1 MILEALN
8 YAASAALTPASFRPF
23 IGGSVRLWA
32 RARRCAKAWAPH
44 EAQCHAAVEAMVAEM
59 KQRRTVVVLGSGLL
73 RDVPVKALSR
83 AFDTVVLVDLVHLA
97 SIRAWLALNGIRNA
111 KLISRD
117 LSGAQAI
124 LAGLPAEP
132 LAFLRQVPALD
143 LVISANILSQMPIGL
158 RRSLEGQGR
167 PIEEATLSRIVDA
180 HLEGLASLPCR
191 RLLLTDCDYTVR
203 DRAGTVVETA
213 DLLLGNTLP
222 PEEAEWIWPV
232 APFGE
237 EGRDIEILHRVV
249 AVRDPGAGT
258 RPAVR

>member
-8 YAASAALTPASFRPF
+8 YAATAALTPARFRPF

-32 RARRCAKAWAPH
+32 RARRCAKAWGPH
-44 EAQCHAAVEAMVAEM
+44 EAQCHAAVHSLVAEL

-73 RDVPVKALSR
+73 RDVPVKALAR

-117 LSGAQAI
+117 LSGSDAI

-143 LVISANILSQMPIGL
+143 LVISANILSQMPVGL
-158 RRSLEGQGR
+158 RRSLEARGR
-167 PIEEATLSRIVDA
+167 PIEEATLARIVEA
-180 HLEGLASLPCR
+180 HLDGLAGLPCR

-203 DRAGTVVETA
+203 DRSDTVLETA
-213 DLLLGNTLP
+213 DLLLGHSLAP
-222 PEEAEWIWPV
+222 AEAAWIWPV

-249 AVRDPGAGT
+249 AVRDPGAAS
-258 RPAVR
+258 RR